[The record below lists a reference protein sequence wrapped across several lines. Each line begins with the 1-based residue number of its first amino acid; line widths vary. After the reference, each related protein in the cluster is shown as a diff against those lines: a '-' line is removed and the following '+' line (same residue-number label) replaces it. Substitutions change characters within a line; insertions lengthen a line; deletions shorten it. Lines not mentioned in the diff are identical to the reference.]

1 MLYVLFTTISTSLS
15 TQQVFNDHLSN
26 KNQTSFLIWRPNVVG
41 RVSTQRRPCEN
52 HRFSPGKLAV
62 RREAVFYFLYF
73 MGL

>member
-26 KNQTSFLIWRPNVVG
+26 KNQTSFLIWGPNIVG

-52 HRFSPGKLAV
+52 HSPGKLAV